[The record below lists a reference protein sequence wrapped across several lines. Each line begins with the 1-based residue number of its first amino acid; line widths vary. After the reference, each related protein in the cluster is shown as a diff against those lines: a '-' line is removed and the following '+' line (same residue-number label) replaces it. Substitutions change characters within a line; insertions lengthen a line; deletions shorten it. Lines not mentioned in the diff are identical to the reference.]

1 MDDKLIHV
9 LLVEDNP
16 GDARLLQEMLL
27 EAAPE
32 KFLLTHVDRLSAA
45 LQHLAWAKPDVVLL
59 DLSVQDSQGL
69 DTFLRA
75 HAAAPTVPFVVLTGL
90 SDESIAVSAMRQ
102 GAQDYLVKGH
112 VEGNLLSRSIRYAIE
127 RKKAEEALRE
137 SEERFRLVVEHAG
150 DAFFLHD
157 VRGRIV
163 QVNQQAC
170 DILGYSRE
178 RLQAMSLREV
188 EIGFSDEKLADA
200 IGQIGDGAPA
210 TLETVHLRS
219 DGVSFPV
226 EVRLGRFDS
235 PTGPLFLSLARDI
248 SRRRDLE
255 QQLLQSQKL
264 EAVGRLAGGI
274 AHDFNN
280 LTTPIISYAQ
290 LGASLVP
297 STDRLHDYLLEI
309 GKAGERAAQ
318 LTHQLLAFSRS
329 QVIEP
334 RVQDLNQLIL
344 NVDRMV
350 RRILGE
356 NIELVF
362 LPGEELGLINV
373 DPSQMEQV
381 VMNLVVNAR
390 DAMPGGGRII
400 ISTSDVVLD
409 DEYARSHPYVVAGEH
424 VMLTVA
430 DTGVGIT
437 EDVKEH
443 IFEPFFTTKDV
454 GQGTGLGLSTCFGI
468 VAQMGGHITID
479 SEPGSGSTFAVYI
492 PRATGQS
499 SEECAE
505 DGEKHTPRGSETV
518 MIVEDEISVLRVA
531 SEVLRR
537 QGYTVLEA
545 SNGHEA
551 IWLAQEPANE
561 KIDLLLTDVVMPL
574 MGGTQLA
581 TRMSDLHPET
591 SVLFTSGY
599 PGDQLLDEG
608 LQYQNVR
615 FLPKPYTQD
624 SLTSNVRQ
632 ALES

>member
-1 MDDKLIHV
+1 
-9 LLVEDNP
+9 
-16 GDARLLQEMLL
+16 
-27 EAAPE
+27 
-32 KFLLTHVDRLSAA
+32 
-45 LQHLAWAKPDVVLL
+45 
-59 DLSVQDSQGL
+59 
-69 DTFLRA
+69 
-75 HAAAPTVPFVVLTGL
+75 
-90 SDESIAVSAMRQ
+90 
-102 GAQDYLVKGH
+102 
-112 VEGNLLSRSIRYAIE
+112 
-127 RKKAEEALRE
+127 
-137 SEERFRLVVEHAG
+137 
-150 DAFFLHD
+150 
-157 VRGRIV
+157 
-163 QVNQQAC
+163 
-170 DILGYSRE
+170 
-178 RLQAMSLREV
+178 
-188 EIGFSDEKLADA
+188 
-200 IGQIGDGAPA
+200 
-210 TLETVHLRS
+210 
-219 DGVSFPV
+219 
-226 EVRLGRFDS
+226 
-235 PTGPLFLSLARDI
+235 
-248 SRRRDLE
+248 
-255 QQLLQSQKL
+255 
-264 EAVGRLAGGI
+264 VGRLAGGI

-297 STDRLHDYLLEI
+297 STDPLHEYLLEI
-309 GKAGERAAQ
+309 RKAGERAAQ

-334 RVQDLNQLIL
+334 RIVDVNQLIL

-362 LPGEELGLINV
+362 LPGEDLGLINV
-373 DPSQMEQV
+373 DPAQMEQV

-400 ISTSDVVLD
+400 ISTSDIVLD

-424 VMLTVA
+424 VVLTVS

-443 IFEPFFTTKDV
+443 IFEPFFTTKEV
-454 GQGTGLGLSTCFGI
+454 GDGTGLGLSTCFGI

-479 SEPGSGSTFAVYI
+479 SEPGNGATFAVYL

-499 SEECAE
+499 VEEWPE
-505 DGEKHTPRGSETV
+505 DGAKHAPGGSETV
-518 MIVEDEISVLRVA
+518 MIVEDEVAVLKVA
-531 SEVLRR
+531 GEVLRQR
-537 QGYTVLEA
+537 GYTVLEA

-561 KIDLLLTDVVMPL
+561 KIDLLVTDVVMPL

-599 PGDQLLDEG
+599 PSDHLLDEG
-608 LQYQNVR
+608 LQYQNVQ

-632 ALES
+632 ALESQK